1 MNELQKINEEV
12 VIEELE
18 TLKVVL
24 ERTKQQPTPQH
35 IEAAA
40 KLVEAVR
47 ATAFNY

>member
-12 VIEELE
+12 VIEELK

-24 ERTKQQPTPQH
+24 ERIKKQPTPQQ